1 MPHKG
6 VAVEPTERRLQTF
19 NELKRFLTTAPVLA
33 MPTDNGQ
40 YCLEVDG
47 SSFGCGAVLG
57 QLQNDKWH
65 VIEYASRT
73 FNPQERAYCVTKRE
87 TCALIFGLE
96 HFRSYLLGRK
106 FLCRVDHMALT
117 YYQKTA
123 EPVGQQLRHL
133 DYIAQFDFELQY
145 RPGKNHANC
154 DALSRRRPCEVNDG
168 EPCKQCNRR

>member
-145 RPGKNHANC
+145 RPGKNHANLTC
-154 DALSRRRPCEVNDG
+154 
-168 EPCKQCNRR
+168 